1 MIWTKKFSLTSTT
14 KNSDISVEWNRQNN
28 DISFTHDK
36 RIAVNFETTILKNN
50 I

>member
-1 MIWTKKFSLTSTT
+1 MKKFSLTLTT

-36 RIAVNFETTILKNN
+36 RIAVNCETTILKNN